1 MRVVILGS
9 GVVGVTS
16 AWYLSQAGHDVT
28 VIDRESGPAL
38 ETSAANA
45 GQISRVCGTVAA
57 PGVPLKAIKW
67 MFQRHAPLAISL
79 DGTQFQLKW
88 MWQMLRNCD
97 TTTWRTKGA
106 WCAWR
111 NTAATV

>member
-16 AWYLSQAGHDVT
+16 AWYLSQAGHEVT

-45 GQISRVCGTVAA
+45 GQISRAT
-57 PGVPLKAIKW
+57 
-67 MFQRHAPLAISL
+67 
-79 DGTQFQLKW
+79 
-88 MWQMLRNCD
+88 LR
-97 TTTWRTKGA
+97 RGRPRA
-106 WCAWR
+106 FR
-111 NTAATV
+111 

>member
-28 VIDRESGPAL
+28 VIDRESGPAQ

-45 GQISRVCGTVAA
+45 GQISPGYAA
-57 PGVPLKAIKW
+57 PWA
-67 MFQRHAPLAISL
+67 A
-79 DGTQFQLKW
+79 
-88 MWQMLRNCD
+88 
-97 TTTWRTKGA
+97 WRTAEGDKMDVPA
-106 WCAWR
+106 PCAAGGTSGWHSVSTEVDVA
-111 NTAATV
+111 NAA

>member
-28 VIDRESGPAL
+28 VIDREPGPAL

-45 GQISRVCGTVAA
+45 GRSLRAMPRPGLRRVY
-57 PGVPLKAIKW
+57 
-67 MFQRHAPLAISL
+67 R
-79 DGTQFQLKW
+79 
-88 MWQMLRNCD
+88 
-97 TTTWRTKGA
+97 
-106 WCAWR
+106 
-111 NTAATV
+111 